1 VSSLQQRA
9 EASVSSPSRSKAS
22 QQRTATEHPTAGIA
36 TSQVRASSCLLLGQ
50 SHGPL
55 ETMAR
60 RQAHG
65 ENDGARAEYRE
76 HIQCHGRHNDR
87 DGTALAPRG
96 PGARRL
102 GVTCMTRA
110 SPSVFEHPTLSSCL
124 TVKPITGSS
133 KRSTTL
139 HAGQSGWIVTYFS
152 FSSFP
157 STWLTCPELGSIT
170 CPKTRSIAG
179 RI

>member
-22 QQRTATEHPTAGIA
+22 QQSTPRQESRLHRSGPHRVFYWANHMDPLRLWHVVRLMGKTMGHVLSTASTSNAMAGTTTE
-36 TSQVRASSCLLLGQ
+36 
-50 SHGPL
+50 
-55 ETMAR
+55 
-60 RQAHG
+60 
-65 ENDGARAEYRE
+65 N
-76 HIQCHGRHNDR
+76 
-87 DGTALAPRG
+87 GTALAPRG
-96 PGARRL
+96 PGARHL

-110 SPSVFEHPTLSSCL
+110 SPSVFERPTLSSCL